1 MKKLGWAFGFYFLYY
16 AAFAFLAPFTVL
28 YYQKLNFTGTQI
40 GLLTGLPSLITMV
53 ANPFLSSLADRTQ
66 RQHLI
71 LSVGILSAALGI
83 FALTWL
89 ESFIAVFLLVITFNF
104 LFSPVASLGD
114 TATMAMLGENRGL
127 YGRVRVGGTFGWGIF
142 ALFAGKLLDL
152 QGVTALFYVFSI
164 ISLVNLFVS
173 QKLSF
178 GQPHAEAS
186 TSGGVP
192 ALLRNRLW
200 IFFLASAFLG
210 GLGAF
215 TVAAFLS
222 PYLKDLNATGNQI
235 GIALS
240 AATLPELFVFLIG
253 DRLVKRFGSRG
264 LFVIALLLMGVRSI
278 LFGLAS
284 DVTLAIVIQVLGG
297 AIFPAMWLSG
307 VAYADEHAPGHLKS
321 TAQGLFGAMSFGFGS
336 AVGGFIG
343 GLLLDSVGS
352 RGMYMVFGIIILIGL
367 GLIEGVRKLLPDAAP
382 ASPSAES

>member
-16 AAFAFLAPFTVL
+16 AAFAFLAPFVVL
-28 YYQKLNFTGTQI
+28 FYQQLNFTGTQI

-53 ANPFLSSLADRTQ
+53 ANPFLSSIADRTQ

-71 LSVGILSAALGI
+71 LSLGILSAAVI
-83 FALTWL
+83 IYILTWL
-89 ESFIAVFLLVITFNF
+89 ESFIAVFLFVMVFNF
-104 LFSPVASLGD
+104 LFAPVASLGD
-114 TATMAMLGENRGL
+114 TATMAMLGDDRAL

-152 QGVTALFYVFSI
+152 QGVTALLYVFCV
-164 ISLVNLFVS
+164 ISLINLFVS

-178 GQPHAEAS
+178 GHHNAEAS
-186 TSGGVP
+186 NSGGIKT
-192 ALLRNRLW
+192 LLQNRVW
-200 IFFLASAFLG
+200 IFFMAAAFLG

-215 TVAAFLS
+215 SVAVFIS

-264 LFVIALLLMGVRSI
+264 LFVIALVLMGIRSI
-278 LFGLAS
+278 LFGLVS
-284 DVTLAIVIQVLGG
+284 DVTMGIALQIIGG

-307 VAYADEHAPGHLKS
+307 VAYADEHAPAHLKS

-336 AVGGFIG
+336 AVGGLFG
-343 GLLLDSVGS
+343 GILLDSVGS
-352 RGMYMVFGIIILIGL
+352 RGMFLVFGIFILAGL
-367 GLIEGVRKLLPDAAP
+367 GLIEGIRKFIPDAPP
-382 ASPSAES
+382 AAPSAGS